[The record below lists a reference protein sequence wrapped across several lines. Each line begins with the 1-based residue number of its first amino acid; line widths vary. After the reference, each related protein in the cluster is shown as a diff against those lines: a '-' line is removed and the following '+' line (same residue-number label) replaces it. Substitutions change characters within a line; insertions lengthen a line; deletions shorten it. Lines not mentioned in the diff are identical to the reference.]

1 MFHASRL
8 SFRDLAAYA
17 LAKGR
22 DNPGERQ
29 HHEAVDPAYPHIAAT
44 IQNDPSDNVSGAVRR
59 GPQGDEVRLP
69 GGT

>member
-44 IQNDPSDNVSGAVRR
+44 IQHDPSD
-59 GPQGDEVRLP
+59 
-69 GGT
+69 